1 MEDRELL
8 DFAARAQGWID
19 YPTDSLE
26 QGDYWHTNKDK
37 APFGP
42 RFLKD
47 VWNPLEDDGDAFRL
61 QVEFN
66 LEIYHS
72 DNEGHSA
79 VFVAYEVKGND
90 ELQYVIEYIDDLKNL
105 NCKLKATRRAI
116 VRAAAEIG
124 KKL

>member
-1 MEDRELL
+1 MDNQKELL
-8 DFAARAQGWID
+8 EIAAKAAGIVGVYHEMGEGMRI
-19 YPTDSLE
+19 E
-26 QGDYWHTNKDK
+26 TNPGHDW
-37 APFGP
+37 
-42 RFLKD
+42 
-47 VWNPLEDDGDAFRL
+47 WNPLEDDGDAFRL